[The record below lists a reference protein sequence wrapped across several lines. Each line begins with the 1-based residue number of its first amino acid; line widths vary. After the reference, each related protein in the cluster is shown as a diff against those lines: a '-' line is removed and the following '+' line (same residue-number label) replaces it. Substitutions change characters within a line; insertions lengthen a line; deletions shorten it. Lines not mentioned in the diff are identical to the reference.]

1 MKRIILIL
9 ALMLSTSLTFAQ
21 ETPLTTS
28 KSEDATPEPKFI
40 AAVDVVYPYLWRG
53 IKYKGDL
60 VAVQPYM
67 GYAITEKLSVGVW
80 ATTNFSN
87 GIDAYNEFDW
97 NIAYQI
103 SPIVKVMLS
112 DYYWPATRKA
122 NQDDPIVNPKT
133 SYFDYSEGS
142 AQSLDLSVLFDFTEK
157 GLPLDFQW
165 NTFIGGGDYKYDEN
179 GNTDGRAFSSY
190 AEVGYTYSID
200 KVGVAVRPFV
210 GAVVINGGYY
220 GADADGKSGFTFSN
234 VGVNIA
240 KDIKIT
246 ENYSIP
252 VFARYT
258 NNDYGIQKLDS
269 NGDLTKTVRNFFSC
283 GMTFT
288 IK

>member
-28 KSEDATPEPKFI
+28 KSEDATPEPKFT

-133 SYFDYSEGS
+133 SYFD
-142 AQSLDLSVLFDFTEK
+142 
-157 GLPLDFQW
+157 
-165 NTFIGGGDYKYDEN
+165 
-179 GNTDGRAFSSY
+179 
-190 AEVGYTYSID
+190 
-200 KVGVAVRPFV
+200 
-210 GAVVINGGYY
+210 
-220 GADADGKSGFTFSN
+220 
-234 VGVNIA
+234 
-240 KDIKIT
+240 
-246 ENYSIP
+246 
-252 VFARYT
+252 
-258 NNDYGIQKLDS
+258 
-269 NGDLTKTVRNFFSC
+269 
-283 GMTFT
+283 
-288 IK
+288 